1 MNVINTLRLNKSDS
15 KSTACINLDTGD
27 DFKNINI
34 LINTDIRTVS
44 NDKEN
49 KENNYYDKIDQNYYD
64 KTDQYDKTASNFKE
78 NVCNILSDKDKTIF
92 NTNFSSIETDHMDL
106 KIKGKLQIKS
116 KGKLKITSKNKIKI
130 KIKKPDGKNIVKCEF
145 KIPSK
150 IENNYFENQLHKK
163 GQQLKEDI
171 INRQTTSDTWRQDT
185 ILSGDTIGCHVE
197 TDTLRQDST
206 KLDVT
211 DLINPDILKDITNL
225 INDNNSELT
234 NSIYNPAEIKNISRY
249 TSVVRQKVIE
259 NLFGCIQNITG
270 TSISEVTI
278 STVSLGFTPDEIQKE
293 IHIVTLI
300 NTLTIIAEPLDLN
313 GFKADERF
321 YIPLK
326 SNDKIKIRLFK
337 TVVSIERIDDNVDC
351 EDYYHLTIPT
361 QYKSYIKD
369 FDLYKPT
376 NDKNGNSIIILERD
390 KRLQVRFTKEKYK
403 FREIEIGKLLDRGVI
418 VGPIKALEASNE
430 IRIPLQFWFNRHI
443 GLSLPIVAIENKVS
457 IKIKLNKLKRQWYN
471 KLFDDSN
478 MTVALWCNYIL
489 LDEPERYRMSRC
501 SHEYLIEQVQFHEAT
516 KKTNNYLINFKNPI
530 KEIIWIGSNNNMCD
544 PTNVYGYS
552 TPMPITNNVRDK
564 LSITFNN
571 VRIFDSQTMN
581 YFSKYQVNQYHTGKG
596 TRGMPIQN
604 GVNKLTYCLPQCT
617 IGVYSF
623 SLTPE
628 EHQPS
633 GVCHFKSKY
642 NRPVMEFTNI
652 TNGLLVYARSYNVL
666 KINKGRIN
674 LEYPS

>member
-1 MNVINTLRLNKSDS
+1 M
-15 KSTACINLDTGD
+15 
-27 DFKNINI
+27 
-34 LINTDIRTVS
+34 
-44 NDKEN
+44 
-49 KENNYYDKIDQNYYD
+49 
-64 KTDQYDKTASNFKE
+64 
-78 NVCNILSDKDKTIF
+78 
-92 NTNFSSIETDHMDL
+92 
-106 KIKGKLQIKS
+106 
-116 KGKLKITSKNKIKI
+116 
-130 KIKKPDGKNIVKCEF
+130 
-145 KIPSK
+145 
-150 IENNYFENQLHKK
+150 
-163 GQQLKEDI
+163 
-171 INRQTTSDTWRQDT
+171 
-185 ILSGDTIGCHVE
+185 E

-259 NLFGCIQNITG
+259 NLFECIKNITL

-326 SNDKIKIRLFK
+326 QNDKIKIRLFK

-376 NDKNGNSIIILERD
+376 NDTNGNSIIILERD

-471 KLFDDSN
+471 KLFDDLGTSLIDSVEVN
-478 MTVALWCNYIL
+478 IDNICIDKHYGHWLETWFQLTIPNCKPHYTIYNDGNEIING
-489 LDEPERYRMSRC
+489 DIPNNFQRMSL
-501 SHEYLIEQVQFHEAT
+501 SGGVI
-516 KKTNNYLINFKNPI
+516 TNNYMNF
-530 KEIIWIGSNNNMCD
+530 
-544 PTNVYGYS
+544 T
-552 TPMPITNNVRDK
+552 
-564 LSITFNN
+564 
-571 VRIFDSQTMN
+571 
-581 YFSKYQVNQYHTGKG
+581 
-596 TRGMPIQN
+596 
-604 GVNKLTYCLPQCT
+604 
-617 IGVYSF
+617 
-623 SLTPE
+623 
-628 EHQPS
+628 
-633 GVCHFKSKY
+633 
-642 NRPVMEFTNI
+642 
-652 TNGLLVYARSYNVL
+652 
-666 KINKGRIN
+666 
-674 LEYPS
+674 